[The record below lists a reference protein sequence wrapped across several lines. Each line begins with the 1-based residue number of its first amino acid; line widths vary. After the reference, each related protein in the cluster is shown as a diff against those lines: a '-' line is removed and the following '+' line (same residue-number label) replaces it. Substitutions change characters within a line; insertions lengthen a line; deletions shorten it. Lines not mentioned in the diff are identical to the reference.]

1 MTNIKLM
8 ETVSAQD
15 ENGNFIDK
23 QVESEFGVELT
34 DKEKKQSL
42 SNYKHYLY
50 REDGN
55 VCIIT
60 KGTDN
65 LPGHI
70 LNDIKEEQLEILE
83 RIGDYN
89 NNVRWIDGQRANLLD
104 LIEQGKITDKE
115 LDGLGVRF
123 GIFSC
128 KEIDRLSKAVRK
140 NRKASLK
147 KLKLELAD
155 LILETDKLLQELQGF
170 DAEPNFQYLIDKE
183 TRLLAKG
190 VV

>member
-89 NNVRWIDGQRANLLD
+89 NNVRWIDGQRTNLLD

>member
-89 NNVRWIDGQRANLLD
+89 NNVRWIDGQRTNLLD

-140 NRKASLK
+140 NRKATLK